1 MMSMNQEIKEF
12 IQKDQETKEKKLN
25 KQQEQIAQINSN
37 VLKELRKT
45 STVEEE
51 SELIE

>member
-1 MMSMNQEIKEF
+1 
-12 IQKDQETKEKKLN
+12 LN
-25 KQQEQIAQINSN
+25 KEQEHIASINSN